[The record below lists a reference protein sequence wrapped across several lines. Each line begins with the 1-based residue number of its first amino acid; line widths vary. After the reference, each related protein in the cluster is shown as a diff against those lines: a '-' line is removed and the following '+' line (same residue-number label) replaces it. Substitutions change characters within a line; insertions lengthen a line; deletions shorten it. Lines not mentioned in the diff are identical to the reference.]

1 MSLGGLDLADIGLI
15 LAALGVVVVLVLE
28 TFRGRSRDRDTRD
41 DDE

>member
-1 MSLGGLDLADIGLI
+1 VSIGNLDLADIGLI

-28 TFRGRSRDRDTRD
+28 TFRGRSRNRDNHD